1 MAEAVSKRFLEK
13 LRKHLETGVPYTDM
27 SFTDEQKKRIAICM
41 DAYQRFATD
50 PFMDLKRYI
59 VNRWKRTYSELR
71 NDLRVIDFISSFYV
85 DGQRNISSIKV
96 RHSADILMR
105 NGASTGNMKALK
117 DGADLLVKVDRLD
130 QPENPAEVGD
140 QLINMPIIIT
150 DDVSKKFP
158 GKVSH
163 SSDELER
170 IRRKWG
176 VKKDRWQ
183 DMVETETGEYVPAEE
198 TTEESMD
205 DSAQLEE

>member
-1 MAEAVSKRFLEK
+1 M
-13 LRKHLETGVPYTDM
+13 
-27 SFTDEQKKRIAICM
+27 
-41 DAYQRFATD
+41 
-50 PFMDLKRYI
+50 
-59 VNRWKRTYSELR
+59 
-71 NDLRVIDFISSFYV
+71 
-85 DGQRNISSIKV
+85 
-96 RHSADILMR
+96 
-105 NGASTGNMKALK
+105 
-117 DGADLLVKVDRLD
+117 
-130 QPENPAEVGD
+130 GD